1 MLCSLIVSPPAS
13 FGCRIF
19 HYFSP
24 HSFCEQQ
31 TERKVSNRRCAISSA
46 WVWRSAYLFRAA
58 SSWFGRHEKGATGGG
73 GGGGGCHG
81 CREDREL
88 VGVGVAGVG
97 ERMYRRG
104 VGLCL
109 DGCVQ
114 YLPPRKSDRRCA
126 RYYYHIESFGRLGLI
141 ICVTSSHEPISC
153 PLFYTSRSA
162 NISLPNMSYKA
173 GIVKAISELKERN
186 GSSSI
191 AIKKHMQ
198 VRGQYL
204 LVNTTPLVLFVVANL
219 IPRLCRCRFD
229 LLEQRQTC
237 PQTRSG

>member
-1 MLCSLIVSPPAS
+1 MGDMRRVPPAAAEL
-13 FGCRIF
+13 GAAVMVAEKIA
-19 HYFSP
+19 
-24 HSFCEQQ
+24 
-31 TERKVSNRRCAISSA
+31 NSSA
-46 WVWRSAYLFRAA
+46 WVWPGSESAYIDVVWGYVWMGACNIYRLENRIGDVPVITVILF
-58 SSWFGRHEKGATGGG
+58 GATLFV
-73 GGGGGCHG
+73 
-81 CREDREL
+81 E
-88 VGVGVAGVG
+88 
-97 ERMYRRG
+97 
-104 VGLCL
+104 
-109 DGCVQ
+109 
-114 YLPPRKSDRRCA
+114 
-126 RYYYHIESFGRLGLI
+126 ESFGRLGLI

-153 PLFYTSRSA
+153 PLFYTSRST

-204 LVNTTPLVLFVVANL
+204 LVNTTPLFLFVVVNL

-229 LLEQRQTC
+229 LLEHRQTC